1 MGLLCGIPPS
11 IPRPP
16 ARHLA
21 GYRASIDAKPGRSSI
36 EGHDQGCRGREAGMT
51 EAEDTGSADFA
62 ERMMHMLNDAALAL
76 MVSVGHRTGLF
87 DTMAAMPAATS
98 AEIASE
104 AALDERY
111 VREWLG
117 AMTAGRIVDHDGA
130 AGSFSLPADHAA
142 WLTRAAGL
150 DNLAIQAQYV
160 GLLALVEDQIVDC
173 FRQGGGVPYSAFPK
187 FQALMAEDSGAV
199 HDATLIDVTL
209 PLVPGLVDRLEH
221 GIDVADI
228 GCGSGHAVNLMDEAF
243 PRSRFTGFDFSDT
256 GIAAARAEADRKGLT
271 NARFEK
277 RDAARLGETARFDL
291 ITTFDAVHDQ
301 ARPDLVLAGIAQALR
316 PGGVYLCVDF
326 AGSSRLSENLDHPFG
341 PFGYTMSCMHCMT
354 VSLADGGMGLG
365 AMWGEQK
372 AQEMLADAGFTSVEA
387 AHVEGDIANTYFI
400 ATRN

>member
-1 MGLLCGIPPS
+1 M
-11 IPRPP
+11 
-16 ARHLA
+16 A
-21 GYRASIDAKPGRSSI
+21 
-36 EGHDQGCRGREAGMT
+36 
-51 EAEDTGSADFA
+51 EAEAPGTADFA
-62 ERMMHMLNDAALAL
+62 ERMGHMLNDAALVL

-87 DTMAAMPAATS
+87 DVMAAMPAATS
-98 AEIASE
+98 AEIA
-104 AALDERY
+104 ARAGLNERY
-111 VREWLG
+111 VREWLA
-117 AMTAGRIVDHDGA
+117 AMTTGRIVDHDGA
-130 AGSFSLPADHAA
+130 AETFSLPADHAA

-150 DNLAIQAQYV
+150 DNLAVQAQYF

-173 FRQGGGVPYSAFPK
+173 FRHGGGVPYSAFPRL
-187 FQALMAEDSGAV
+187 QAVMAEDTGAV

-228 GCGSGHAVNLMDEAF
+228 GCGSGHAVNLMAEAF
-243 PRSRFTGFDFSDT
+243 PRSRFAGFDFSDT
-256 GIAAARAEADRKGLT
+256 GIAAAVAEAEHKGLT
-271 NARFEK
+271 NVRFEK
-277 RDAARLGETARFDL
+277 RDAARLGETARFDFM
-291 ITTFDAVHDQ
+291 TTFDSVHDQ

-326 AGSSRLSENLDHPFG
+326 AASSTLSENRDHPFG
-341 PFGYTMSCMHCMT
+341 PFGYTISCMHCMT

-372 AQEMLADAGFTSVEA
+372 AQEMLSDAGFTSIEA